1 MRTERRLLQ
10 IISGLVRAPA
20 SAEEAGRRDAAREIL
35 GMVYGGLL
43 AAAGLAWLA
52 AATDPGVVR
61 ESWPALLLLLALAL
75 LLNRHDFFWIVERRS
90 GAYDRWSASLVGLV
104 TVSAL
109 LIFGPTAIWL
119 SVLVVLADAAQ
130 GWRTSALVRPRQQVV
145 RVMLLYL
152 SSATLGGM
160 LALTLYEWLG
170 GALPLAEFRAGDA
183 PRAALA
189 VLALFGFD
197 WLCWTCYLLLAG
209 WMRPSR
215 AGALELG
222 LFAAFELVAYLPEFF
237 AILAAAVYVQMGL
250 WAYLALIAGALLVNV
265 LAHRLSQAAERS
277 GQRSRELAQ
286 LEALGRALIA
296 AAPDGSDL
304 PALLAAHVPRM
315 FRAEHVEARLLAG
328 PALLEWPAGAPP
340 APGEA
345 WEWLAGAAQ
354 PLAVAVGTPPP
365 WAAQPATR
373 PLAIAPVL
381 AADSGALLGGV
392 TVRFSPTVQDPAESL
407 PALQSLAAQIASARE
422 RADEYARALAHEKVV
437 QELAMAAEIQAS
449 FLPESLPALAGWQL
463 AATLR
468 PARQTSGDY
477 YDVIELP
484 GDRLGLVI
492 ADVTDKGTGAAL
504 YMALSRTLLRTYALE
519 YPERPEKALYAANK
533 RLLLDSRSSMF
544 VTVFYGILDPADGT
558 LRYVNAG
565 HNPPL
570 LLHGPGE
577 PLLLRNT
584 GIPLGVMHGVAWTT
598 ESVTVAPGGRLV
610 LYTDGVSEAQNV
622 QDEPFDM
629 ARLIA
634 AAREGQGAQAVQA
647 AILAA
652 VGRFVGDAPQAD
664 DITLLV
670 VTRDEK

>member
-1 MRTERRLLQ
+1 MRADRRLFQ
-10 IISGLVRAPA
+10 IIGGLVRAPA
-20 SAEEAGRRDAAREIL
+20 DAEDAGRRDAARDIL
-35 GMVYGGLL
+35 GIVYGGLL
-43 AAAGLAWLA
+43 ASAGLLWLA

-109 LIFGPTAIWL
+109 LVFGPSAIWL
-119 SVLVVLADAAQ
+119 SVLVALSDAAR
-130 GWRTSALVRPRQQVV
+130 GWRAAALRQARLGVI
-145 RVMLLYL
+145 RTTLLYL
-152 SSATLGGM
+152 SSATLGGL
-160 LALTLYEWLG
+160 LALALYARLG
-170 GALPLAEFRAGDA
+170 GALPLAGFSAGDA

-197 WLCWTCYLLLAG
+197 WLCWACYLLIAG

-215 AGALELG
+215 VGALELG

-250 WAYLALIAGALLVNV
+250 GAYLALIAGALLVNL
-265 LAHRLSQAAERS
+265 LAHRLSQAAERN

-304 PALLAAHVPRM
+304 PALLTASAPRM
-315 FRAEHVEARLLAG
+315 FRAEQVEARLLPG
-328 PALLEWPAGAPP
+328 PALLQWPADAPP
-340 APGEA
+340 APEAA
-345 WEWLAGAAQ
+345 WEWLRGSPQPLALGTGEPPPWNARPAAR
-354 PLAVAVGTPPP
+354 PLAVAP
-365 WAAQPATR
+365 
-373 PLAIAPVL
+373 IL
-381 AADSGALLGGV
+381 AADTGALLGGV
-392 TVRFSPTVQDPAESL
+392 FVRFSPTVQDPAESL

-422 RADEYARALAHEKVV
+422 RAAEYARALAHEKVV

-484 GDRLGLVI
+484 GGRLGLVI
-492 ADVTDKGTGAAL
+492 ADVADKGTGAAL

-570 LLHGPGE
+570 LLHGPGA
-577 PLLLRNT
+577 PLMLRNT
-584 GIPLGVMHGVAWTT
+584 GIPLGVMHGAAWAT
-598 ESVTVAPGGRLV
+598 EAVTLAPGGRLV
-610 LYTDGVSEAQNV
+610 LYTDGVSEAQDA
-622 QDEPFDM
+622 QGEPFDM
-629 ARLIA
+629 ARLVD
-634 AAREGQGAQAVQA
+634 AAREGDGAQAAQA
-647 AILAA
+647 AILSA
-652 VGRFVGDAPQAD
+652 VARFVGDAPQHD

-670 VTRDEK
+670 VTREA